1 MSALLIVLGVI
12 GVAGLIIVLTIV
24 SKFSEAAREIS
35 SLAKVIGQ
43 TDFDQIEAEYESNPK
58 SVSGMT
64 SLCIPRITRDFPYF
78 NWHEFKQKSEN
89 MLISAFRAISE
100 DDVSV
105 VQNASSD
112 LRSQISLKIDANHDA
127 GVHEIY
133 KDIKIH
139 QTEIKDYRKQG
150 GSCIITLQSSVG
162 FVHYKTKA
170 GGIIEGS
177 DSHTCQTRYNIEL
190 LYIQDVEKISGGE
203 RAIGSTCPNCGAPI
217 TTLGN
222 KTCSYC
228 GCGLTDVNVRVWSI
242 NRYTEA

>member
-1 MSALLIVLGVI
+1 MIGIILAGLGI
-12 GVAGLIIVLTIV
+12 AGLIAVVTVI
-24 SKFSEAAREIS
+24 SKFSEAAKDIS
-35 SLAKVIGQ
+35 ALAKVIGQ
-43 TDFDQIEAEYESNPK
+43 TDFDQIEMEYETTPK

-64 SLCIPRITRDFPYF
+64 SLCIPRIAVDFPDF

-100 DDVSV
+100 EDASIV
-105 VQNASSD
+105 VNASSD
-112 LRSQISLKIDANHDA
+112 LRSQIGLIIDGNHD
-127 GVHEIY
+127 GGIHEIY

-150 GSCIITLQSSVG
+150 GNCIITLQSSVG
-162 FVHYKTKA
+162 YIHYKTKA

-190 LYIQDVEKISGGE
+190 LYVQDVTKIAYGQT
-203 RAIGSTCPNCGAPI
+203 AMGSNCPNCGAPI
-217 TTLGN
+217 ASLGN
-222 KTCSYC
+222 KVCSYC